1 MHRALGGYNARM
13 GKNESLLDRGIRVV
27 IAAVA
32 VVLGVYVL
40 SGVWSVVAYIV
51 AAVMVVTAIVGICP
65 LYKVFGVNTCKS

>member
-1 MHRALGGYNARM
+1 M

-40 SGVWSVVAYIV
+40 SGVWSVVAFII
-51 AAVMVVTAIVGICP
+51 AAAMVVTAIVGICS

>member
-1 MHRALGGYNARM
+1 M
-13 GKNESLLDRGIRVV
+13 GKNESPLDRGIRVV
-27 IAAVA
+27 IASVA

-40 SGVWSVVAYIV
+40 SGVWSAVAYIV

>member
-1 MHRALGGYNARM
+1 M

-40 SGVWSVVAYIV
+40 SGVWSVVAFII
-51 AAVMVVTAIVGICP
+51 ATAMVVTAIVGICP

>member
-1 MHRALGGYNARM
+1 M

>member
-1 MHRALGGYNARM
+1 M

-51 AAVMVVTAIVGICP
+51 AAVMAVTAIAGICP

>member
-1 MHRALGGYNARM
+1 M

-40 SGVWSVVAYIV
+40 SGVWSAVAYIV

>member
-1 MHRALGGYNARM
+1 M

-40 SGVWSVVAYIV
+40 SGVWSVVAFII
-51 AAVMVVTAIVGICP
+51 AAAMVVTAIVGICP
-65 LYKVFGVNTCKS
+65 LYKVFGANTCKS